1 MYPASRWSVAPGH
14 HGYQRACDLV
24 MLLKPHIGAVPHR
37 WTVVLGNTSVQRFGT
52 KAEAE
57 DALDKAEEQGRTGYI
72 LPPLKA
78 LN

>member
-1 MYPASRWSVAPGH
+1 MI
-14 HGYQRACDLV
+14 
-24 MLLKPHIGAVPHR
+24 LKPHIGAVPHR

-52 KAEAE
+52 RAEAE
-57 DALDKAEEQGRTGYI
+57 DALDKAEEQGRTGRI